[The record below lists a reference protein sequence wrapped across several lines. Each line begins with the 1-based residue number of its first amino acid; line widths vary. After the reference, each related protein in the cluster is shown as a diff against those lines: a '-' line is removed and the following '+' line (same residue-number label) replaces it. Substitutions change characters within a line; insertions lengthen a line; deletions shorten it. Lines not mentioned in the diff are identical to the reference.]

1 MKKDN
6 NKINILNN
14 IPVNKDLYLDLNM
27 IDRNYS
33 ISIIFEINDNDDND
47 NDNKNKNIKKSKLRY
62 SVNLLSKKYGRIY
75 REPYDFIFSFDEFIN
90 FIGNNYPY
98 ELYIDTSSIMKNS
111 KEGKEIVKTNIY
123 LKMIDNKNNIIYL
136 VCK

>member
-6 NKINILNN
+6 SKINILNN

-27 IDRNYS
+27 INRNYS
-33 ISIIFEINDNDDND
+33 ISIIFEINDSND
-47 NDNKNKNIKKSKLRY
+47 NNGNDIKKSKRMY

-75 REPYDFIFSFDEFIN
+75 REPYDFIFSFNEFIN

-136 VCK
+136 VYK